1 MFKKLFHRWFDQRS
15 YGSMMERYIISG
27 YPKSIYDVERLTR
40 EFDLKLSRGEHNVR

>member
-1 MFKKLFHRWFDQRS
+1 MFTKLYQHWLSQFS

-40 EFDLKLSRGEHNVR
+40 EFDLKLSRGEI

>member
-1 MFKKLFHRWFDQRS
+1 MFKQFVQSWLAQQS

-40 EFDLKLSRGEHNVR
+40 EFDLKLSRGEYNVR